1 MDEEVDEDN
10 PRATVKANRR
20 RWDPPKK
27 AKPVPRPDT
36 TLGVFSHE
44 DKNLLTS
51 DGEGE
56 TSLTTFDEIQV
67 MYEAEM
73 EMGTCFEFCG
83 TVQAGANPRSEDTV
97 QYDSNNESDAAGETP
112 SPNPHLDEET
122 AAAEIL
128 THFATIS
135 EAREAAAV
143 DVYTPPKAQVPDVE
157 RGVQGAPA
165 GAQDVVDN
173 VMARSCS
180 DAGTTAQDVP
190 HLSDIVRAA
199 PALVIALEGIA
210 STDDSVLSPK
220 ERTRVFRG
228 YRYIP
233 SGPPPDVRPVN
244 PPRDPMLPPPSGI
257 CGNCKSVEM
266 CNADGNDGEGL
277 CAMCSDCQIEGFLCW
292 DHFNGLKDWEEAWLW

>member
-1 MDEEVDEDN
+1 MDEEVERTTLALMFSWET
-10 PRATVKANRR
+10 PTARQKRKRAESRSTTVKANRR

-143 DVYTPPKAQVPDVE
+143 DVYTPPKAQSPMSSE
-157 RGVQGAPA
+157 RA
-165 GAQDVVDN
+165 DT
-173 VMARSCS
+173 RILRFFSS

-220 ERTRVFRG
+220 RTHTRVFRG

-244 PPRDPMLPPPSGI
+244 PPRDPMLPTT
-257 CGNCKSVEM
+257 
-266 CNADGNDGEGL
+266 
-277 CAMCSDCQIEGFLCW
+277 FRY
-292 DHFNGLKDWEEAWLW
+292 LWQLQVC